1 MGATGFAAR
10 HCPAGAELDELLH
23 VARIGQA
30 FAAQH
35 RGRRPGFLAQYV
47 AELVRERQ
55 PATFHQLLVEL
66 RFLAARTAQRGHGV
80 VIAVDMQAGAVTYI
94 DPRRG
99 ERDVSLK
106 RIRNLA
112 GLRKNSPAC
121 R

>member
-10 HCPAGAELDELLH
+10 HCPPGAELDELLH

-30 FAAQH
+30 FTAQH
-35 RGRRPGFLAQYV
+35 RGRRPGFLAGYIST
-47 AELVRERQ
+47 LVRERH
-55 PATFHQLLVEL
+55 PANFHELLVEL
-66 RFLAARTAQRGHGV
+66 RFQAARTAQRGHGV
-80 VIAVDMQAGAVTYI
+80 VIEVDTEVGTVTYI
-94 DPRRG
+94 DPRLG